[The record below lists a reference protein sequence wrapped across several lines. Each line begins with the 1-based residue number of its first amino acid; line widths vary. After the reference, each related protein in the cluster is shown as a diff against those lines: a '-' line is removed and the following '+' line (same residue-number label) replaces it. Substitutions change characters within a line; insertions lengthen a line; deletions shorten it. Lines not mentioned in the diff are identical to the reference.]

1 MIRIIKLIIWILIIS
16 GAIFGWK
23 YYSYTQ
29 KTLCSNV
36 KSTHFEVPKGWVYAN
51 VLEELSGED
60 FWSKVYLKL
69 HTPDTPLQAW
79 KYNLQCGTPKE
90 IIESLKTPMNETDEF
105 ITFLEGWNIY
115 DIDQTLSSKWLIESG
130 DFVNYVTT
138 CEGFCEQ
145 KTDFAFIADA
155 ESLEGFL
162 YPDTYAINPNN
173 FTIWELV
180 KKMLS
185 RFQEKVINSGIISD
199 MGSIEILDTLTMAS
213 IVQKEAN
220 KRDNPEEI
228 ALIAGILKKRLKE
241 GWQIG
246 ADATICYPYKIAT
259 QDCTPAKVLEYLY
272 EKNDY
277 NTRQMVGLPKWPIAN
292 PEAEVIE
299 ATLNSRDS
307 KYYYYL
313 HDNSGQIHYGVSG
326 ADHEANKNRYLR

>member
-1 MIRIIKLIIWILIIS
+1 MCVNFVEGYLEVEKGWNFRTALGQIYDNNFFIKL
-16 GAIFGWK
+16 
-23 YYSYTQ
+23 
-29 KTLCSNV
+29 
-36 KSTHFEVPKGWVYAN
+36 
-51 VLEELSGED
+51 
-60 FWSKVYLKL
+60 YLREN
-69 HTPDTPLQAW
+69 TPDFELQAG
-79 KYNLQCGTPKE
+79 KYEIACGDISE
-90 IIESLKTPMNETDEF
+90 IIESLRQPINETDEQ

-115 DIDQTLSSKWLIESG
+115 DIDITLSEAGLIESG
-130 DFVNYVTT
+130 TFSDFATD
-138 CEGFCEQ
+138 CEQ
-145 KTDFAFIADA
+145 FCSLKVDYTFIADA
-155 ESLEGFL
+155 STLEGFL

-180 KKMLS
+180 KKMLG
-185 RFQEKVINSGIISD
+185 RFQEKVIHSGIISD

-228 ALIAGILKKRLKE
+228 ALIAGILKKRLDE

-259 QDCTPAKVLEYLY
+259 QDCTPSKVLEYLY

-313 HDNSGQIHYGVSG
+313 HDNSGQIHYGVTG
-326 ADHEANKNRYLR
+326 ADHEANKNKYLR